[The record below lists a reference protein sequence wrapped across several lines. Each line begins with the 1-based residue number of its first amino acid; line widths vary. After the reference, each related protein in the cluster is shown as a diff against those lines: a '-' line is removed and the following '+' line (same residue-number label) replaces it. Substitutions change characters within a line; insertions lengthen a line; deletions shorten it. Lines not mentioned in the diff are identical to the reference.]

1 MHLCLAMTSAISK
14 VPVVSTEKRKKEEK
28 KERETERV
36 CVCERERDKEKEG
49 SVRRWG
55 KRILRLLK

>member
-36 CVCERERDKEKEG
+36 CV
-49 SVRRWG
+49 
-55 KRILRLLK
+55 